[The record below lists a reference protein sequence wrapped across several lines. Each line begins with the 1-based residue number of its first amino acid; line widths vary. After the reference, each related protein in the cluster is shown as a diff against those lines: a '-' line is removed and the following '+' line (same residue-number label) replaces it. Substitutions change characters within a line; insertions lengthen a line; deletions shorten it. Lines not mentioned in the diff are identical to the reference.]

1 METKKEGTQVPGSA
15 IAETSPQTNSKIL
28 PGVYA
33 SAKQP
38 QIVMRAINTLKPY
51 ENNARVHSPKQIRQ
65 LAKSIKNFGFIEPIL
80 VDAKGMIIAG
90 HGRVQAA
97 KLLGMT
103 TVPTICIDRLTP
115 QQIRAYRIAA
125 NRLAELAGWDE
136 EILRIE
142 LEYLIEHEFE
152 VELTG
157 FDTIDIDLLFD
168 DSDETGDD
176 PAADQ
181 LPENNSDQP
190 LVSRLGDR
198 WLLGNHRLLCG
209 DATSE
214 TSFKALMVGQ
224 QAQIAICD
232 IPYNVPIDGHVC
244 GSGAI
249 KHQEFAMASGEMT
262 EEEFTHFLH
271 TVLGHLI
278 THSVDGSIHYL
289 FMDWRHIAELLAA
302 ATPHYGKPKNLCV
315 WNKDNAGMGSFYRS
329 RHELIFVFKNGTAK
343 HINNFELGQKGRYRS
358 NVWDY
363 PGQNT
368 FHKGRLEELAMHPTV
383 KPVAL
388 IADAMRDCSKLGGIV
403 LDCFG
408 GSGTTIIAAEKTD
421 RRAYVMEIE
430 PRYVDTSIRRWQT
443 FTCKDAVLKKTGR
456 TFVEEE
462 KARHD

>member
-1 METKKEGTQVPGSA
+1 MSTTDQTIP
-15 IAETSPQTNSKIL
+15 TSELPQAT
-28 PGVYA
+28 
-33 SAKQP
+33 
-38 QIVMRAINTLKPY
+38 MRRIEKLAPY
-51 ENNARVHSPKQIRQ
+51 NNNARTHSSEQVHQ
-65 LAKSIKNFGFIEPIL
+65 LAKSIKHFGFIEPIL
-80 VDAKGMIIAG
+80 VDAKGMLIAG
-90 HGRVQAA
+90 HGRVEAA

-103 TVPTICIDRLTP
+103 TVPTICIDHLTP
-115 QQIRAYRIAA
+115 AQIRAYRIAA

-142 LEYLIEHEFE
+142 LEYLIEHEFD

-157 FDTIDIDLLFD
+157 FDTVDLDLLFD
-168 DSDETGDD
+168 DSDETSDD

-181 LPENNSDQP
+181 LPEINSDQP
-190 LVSRLGDR
+190 LVSRLGDL
-198 WLLGNHRLLCG
+198 WLLGNHRLFCG
-209 DATSE
+209 DARSE
-214 TSFKALMVGQ
+214 TAFKALMGEQ
-224 QAQIAICD
+224 QAQMVISD
-232 IPYNVPIDGHVC
+232 SPFNLELNGNVC

-262 EEEFTHFLH
+262 EEEFTGFLN

-278 THSVDGSIHYL
+278 THSIDGSIHYL
-289 FMDWRHIAELLAA
+289 FIDWRHISELLTAA
-302 ATPHYGKPKNLCV
+302 RPHYGKPKNCCV
-315 WNKDNAGMGSFYRS
+315 WNKDNAGMGTFYRS
-329 RHELIFVFKNGTAK
+329 KHELIFVFKNGTAK

-388 IADAMRDCSKLGGIV
+388 IADAIRDCSKLGGIV

-430 PRYVDTSIRRWQT
+430 PRYVDTSIRRWQA
-443 FTCKDAVLKKTGR
+443 FTGKDAVLEKSGH
-456 TFVEEE
+456 TFAQEEE
-462 KARHD
+462 ARND